1 MNQAVKL
8 LRPPRIVLVFLLS
21 LFPIQGTAV
30 EAVALIT
37 DVIGGVSLMRDGETT
52 SCEILLSLFPGDKL
66 QVSDNASL
74 TLVYFESSKE
84 YSFTEKAMIQIN
96 ADAAEFES
104 GSGSNVR
111 NLNVGKKKIL
121 PLSDD
126 LNQAAMVLR
135 STARKQKIELLRP
148 VNTKI
153 INTKPTFF
161 WSALEQATQYRFTL
175 TDDYGKTVIET
186 PVKGISFQLPADT
199 NIEAEVFYTWRVEA
213 HIANGTV
220 YSNSSN
226 FTLLDE
232 KQRDELAHLDPGS
245 SASYSERVVFA
256 LLLEQIGVCNEAR
269 ARWDILAK
277 ERPNN
282 ASLRVRAGT

>member
-8 LRPPRIVLVFLLS
+8 LRPPRIFLVFLLS
-21 LFPIQGTAV
+21 LFPIQGIAV

-37 DVIGGVSLMRDGETT
+37 DVTGDVSLIRDGETT

-74 TLVYFESSKE
+74 ALVYFESSKE

-104 GSGSNVR
+104 GAGSNVR
-111 NLNVGKKKIL
+111 DLNVGKKKIL

-126 LNQAAMVLR
+126 LYQAAMVLR
-135 STARKQKIELLRP
+135 SSGRKQKIELLRP

-153 INTKPTFF
+153 INPQPTFF
-161 WSALEQATQYRFTL
+161 WSALTEASQYRFVL

-186 PVKGISFQLPADT
+186 LVNSNSYQVPAGTD
-199 NIEAEVFYTWRVEA
+199 IESEVFYTWRVEVRLANDAVYTNSA
-213 HIANGTV
+213 H
-220 YSNSSN
+220 

-232 KQRDELAHLDPGS
+232 KQRNELAQLDPGS

-256 LLLEQIGVCNEAR
+256 ILLEQWGVRGEAR
-269 ARWDILAK
+269 ARWNALAA
-277 ERPNN
+277 ERPENI
-282 ASLRVRAGT
+282 SLRAKAGA